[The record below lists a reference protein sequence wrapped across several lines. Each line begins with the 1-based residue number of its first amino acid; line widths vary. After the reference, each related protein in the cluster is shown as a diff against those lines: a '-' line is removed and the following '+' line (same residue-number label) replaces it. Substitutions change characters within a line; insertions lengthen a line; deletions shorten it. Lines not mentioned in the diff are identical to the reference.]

1 MCDSEVGEGG
11 GKLQRGVMTH
21 HAWVD
26 SLPLTLR
33 PGAQSM
39 GSKAGVALRTK
50 QFVPIIKFVRMHVS
64 EFWADSPVKRASGRF
79 AIDDDLGIVEE
90 DSHLAAQA
98 PASLE
103 QFMEALRYLVDL
115 YVHVHP
121 EEKESIIEYGL
132 AMAHKEAT
140 AISMLGRGKDAVA
153 HLFRYDKAHRQMHA
167 QEGSVAFGTHF
178 SGLVEMAQAQLT
190 KASLAQDFA
199 GWSKRSGEPGE
210 AKVGGGARKL
220 TARPPAASPPST
232 NLARR
237 ERPRSGGYNN
247 VEFRAM
253 DQSAQGNIRNKR
265 LCIAFNTSAACGLPD
280 GHGGFQ
286 HLCAK
291 CLGTGHG
298 FATCA

>member
-1 MCDSEVGEGG
+1 
-11 GKLQRGVMTH
+11 
-21 HAWVD
+21 
-26 SLPLTLR
+26 
-33 PGAQSM
+33 M

-64 EFWADSPVKRASGRF
+64 EFWADSPAKRSSGRF

-90 DSHLAAQA
+90 DSHLVAQA

-115 YVHVHP
+115 YAHVYP
-121 EEKESIIEYGL
+121 EEKVSIIEYGL

-153 HLFRYDKAHRQMHA
+153 HVFRYDKAHRQMHA
-167 QEGSVAFGTHF
+167 QEGSVAFGNHY

-210 AKVGGGARKL
+210 TKGGGGARKL
-220 TARPPAASPPST
+220 TARQQPSASPPST
-232 NLARR
+232 DLAGQG
-237 ERPRSGGYNN
+237 RPRSGGFYS

-253 DQSAQGNIRNKR
+253 DQSAQGNIRSKR
-265 LCIAFNTSAACGLPD
+265 LCIAFNTSAACEQPD
-280 GHGGFQ
+280 GHRGLK

-291 CLGTGHG
+291 CLAAGHG